1 MTAGTHG
8 TTYGGNPLAMAVGN
22 AVLDIVLAPGFLDE
36 VARKGVVMRQKLA
49 GLRDAHPAIVKGVR
63 GQGLMIGLET
73 HVTPAD
79 FVGAAR
85 AQQLL
90 SVPAGDNVTRLLP
103 PLVVSDA
110 ELSESV
116 ARLERACVA
125 LEKTRGASS

>member
-1 MTAGTHG
+1 MSAASATLRAIGPPTASGNHAFTLGQFGTRPG
-8 TTYGGNPLAMAVGN
+8 DGRRPTTL
-22 AVLDIVLAPGFLDE
+22 
-36 VARKGVVMRQKLA
+36 QKLA